1 MHKLAKSNRKIP
13 KHKNIRSKVIRE
25 SNAFLS
31 FLGIT
36 KSSEIIGLLTL
47 SHEIASTN
55 PERSFP

>member
-13 KHKNIRSKVIRE
+13 KCKNIRSKVIKE
-25 SNAFLS
+25 SNA

-36 KSSEIIGLLTL
+36 KSSEITGLVTL